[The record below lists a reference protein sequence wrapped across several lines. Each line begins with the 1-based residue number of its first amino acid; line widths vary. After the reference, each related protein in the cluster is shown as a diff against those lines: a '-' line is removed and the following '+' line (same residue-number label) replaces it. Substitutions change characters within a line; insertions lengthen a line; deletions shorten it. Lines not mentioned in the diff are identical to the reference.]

1 MNCLHNRHFMRK
13 MFFHSV
19 THTARKKSLQH
30 TYVQHAI
37 IHLREFY
44 VQITRLE
51 IHKRSFSRLSAKLWN
66 EIPCSSG
73 NLPKK
78 EFKREIRRLLLDILV
93 KENNYLETRIVIHN
107 QEKMA
112 EKWRVCMAIQSQ
124 LILAK

>member
-13 MFFHSV
+13 MFFRSV
-19 THTARKKSLQH
+19 THAARKKSLQH

-51 IHKRSFSRLSAKLWN
+51 IHKRSFSRFSAKVWN
-66 EIPCSSG
+66 EIPCSSR

-93 KENNYLETRIVIHN
+93 KETSIVIHN